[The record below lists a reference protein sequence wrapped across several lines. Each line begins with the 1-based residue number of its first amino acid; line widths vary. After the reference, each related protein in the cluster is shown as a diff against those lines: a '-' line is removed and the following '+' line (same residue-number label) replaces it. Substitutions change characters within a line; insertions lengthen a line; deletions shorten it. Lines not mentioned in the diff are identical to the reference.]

1 MYLNM
6 QPPKGASSV
15 ELQLY
20 LSLPGHS
27 SNIDN
32 KFWLHGFQERGGG
45 SRILQA
51 TGPDNNGGSNNDN
64 SSSVPVLQV
73 YHGCLLTAFDFIL

>member
-6 QPPKGASSV
+6 QPPKGASTVEHHLGLSV
-15 ELQLY
+15 L
-20 LSLPGHS
+20 GHS
-27 SNIDN
+27 SIIDN

-64 SSSVPVLQV
+64 SSSVPLLQV
-73 YHGCLLTAFDFIL
+73 YHRCLLTAFDFIL